1 MKILFL
7 ASGSGGHIYP
17 SLALIDRLITKH
29 QIGYVVIKN
38 SMEERIIKDKRINKI
53 QLDIVSK
60 GHYYKK
66 KPYKCIDLMKKT
78 LYLAK
83 IIKKYDL
90 VFSFGGFV
98 SVIASI
104 GCFIAK
110 KPLYIH
116 EQNRIIGDG
125 NKFALSFAKKIF
137 TVYDDIEIKKK
148 YQSIVKVVGNPRGEV
163 ASQYKSNYIC
173 RTPFKVLFLAGS
185 LGSST
190 LLKKMKNVINSLLKE
205 NIEFTIITGN
215 NLYDE
220 FKSSFDYKNV
230 KVVAYENNILTLM
243 AKSSLVI
250 LRGGATSI
258 EEVIS
263 LNVPSIVIPSPYVK
277 HNHQEYNA
285 SYYHEKNALIMIKEN
300 EIEEKLAKT
309 ILKIK
314 NNEFLYYTLIEN
326 MNKLNKNQAIT
337 LIEKEIDNEQ

>member
-17 SLALIDRLITKH
+17 AVALMECLLVKH
-29 QIGYVVIKN
+29 QIGYVILKN
-38 SMEERIIKDKRINKI
+38 SMEEKIILDEKINKI
-53 QLDIVSK
+53 NIDISSK
-60 GHYYKK
+60 GNYYRQNPHKCFDLIKK
-66 KPYKCIDLMKKT
+66 ILF
-78 LYLAK
+78 LAK
-83 IIKKYDL
+83 KMKEYDL

-125 NKFALSFAKKIF
+125 NKLALSFAKKLF
-137 TVYDDIEIKKK
+137 TVYEDIDINKK
-148 YQSIVKVVGNPRGEV
+148 YISLIKTVGNPRGEI
-163 ASQYKSNYIC
+163 ASQYKNNYIS

-190 LLKKMKNVINSLLKE
+190 LLKKMKNVINSLL
-205 NIEFTIITGN
+205 NDDIEFTIITGN

-230 KVVAYENNILTLM
+230 NVIAYESDILEIM
-243 AKSSLVI
+243 SKSSLVI

-285 SYYHEKNALIMIKEN
+285 TYYHEKNALIMIKES

-309 ILKIK
+309 ILEIK
-314 NNEFLYYTLIEN
+314 NNQILYYTLIDN
-326 MNKLNKNQAIT
+326 MARINKNQAIT
-337 LIEKEIDNEQ
+337 LIEKEIENEQ